1 LRRVTNCFLCR
12 TLLTF
17 FVFCFPPDEP
27 LLLHFQTVEPIY
39 SRIPVSV
46 RRWCM
51 SSSDGF
57 VSKDIDVRRC
67 RFPHCIVWTPIPIL
81 TWFLPFVGHVGIA
94 LSSGIIH
101 DFAGSYFVSED
112 DMAFSEP
119 YRYIQCQLSKVNGKE
134 QCWDEGVKHAS
145 EVYRGRSHNLVLD
158 NCHSHVCLAL
168 NRMAYNHSTSWSP
181 IVLCLWMFFKGRYVR
196 AYANKG
202 LLSSFDFLKKKLV
215 KCRLLRML
223 LSFPQMA
230 LLLSAVR
237 LIGIADLLDEQAMVK
252 LTSQLIE
259 NALQYINACRDR
271 ELVLRGYKIPVI
283 ENLGATHDQFDTID
297 FTNNDLKR
305 IENFPTLR
313 RVKSLFFTNNRISG
327 LDSSV
332 AESLPNLKTL
342 VLTNNV
348 FEELGDLEPLASF
361 PKLEYL
367 SLMGNPVTH
376 KPMYRL
382 FVIFTV
388 PQVRVLDY
396 KRVRAAGEGAAAIK
410 EQIVKSAPPANIPEV
425 VNGQELRTASE
436 IRSIKEAI
444 NKAKTIEEVNRLKAA
459 LEAGVLPDAP
469 MEVVSEDASL
479 TCN

>member
-1 LRRVTNCFLCR
+1 
-12 TLLTF
+12 
-17 FVFCFPPDEP
+17 
-27 LLLHFQTVEPIY
+27 
-39 SRIPVSV
+39 
-46 RRWCM
+46 
-51 SSSDGF
+51 
-57 VSKDIDVRRC
+57 
-67 RFPHCIVWTPIPIL
+67 
-81 TWFLPFVGHVGIA
+81 
-94 LSSGIIH
+94 
-101 DFAGSYFVSED
+101 
-112 DMAFSEP
+112 
-119 YRYIQCQLSKVNGKE
+119 
-134 QCWDEGVKHAS
+134 
-145 EVYRGRSHNLVLD
+145 
-158 NCHSHVCLAL
+158 
-168 NRMAYNHSTSWSP
+168 
-181 IVLCLWMFFKGRYVR
+181 
-196 AYANKG
+196 
-202 LLSSFDFLKKKLV
+202 
-215 KCRLLRML
+215 ML

-396 KRVRAAGEGAAAIK
+396 KRVRAAERVQANTAFKGEGAAAIK